1 MNTKEQANI
10 VNLLNGLSE
19 SKESDPYKF
28 LPEINKAAESALE
41 KAQIAPRDQAQTQ
54 TGGNL
59 KESSLDIS
67 KLSEDSVLPRDQL
80 DAVEKAAEL
89 VQRLESAGYER
100 PENESW
106 LSEMLNNHQRGY
118 LQSDIFTEAAVGL
131 VWIAAKLVEKAFISP
146 EKEQKVDLRNE
157 LTSEIKGELA
167 RIEKAAEKQLAHSH
181 IREATTGRDQV
192 MSNAISQ
199 ARELWK
205 DGQQQKADKLI
216 VQTHNKLI
224 QEARK
229 QYMHYEPSP
238 EHRKVVSQAEG
249 REKERAKLAE
259 KAQDATLG
267 HQKERDK
274 GLSL

>member
-28 LPEINKAAESALE
+28 LQEINKAAESALE
-41 KAQIAPRDQAQTQ
+41 KAQIAPRDQAQTD
-54 TGGNL
+54 GNL

-67 KLSEDSVLPRDQL
+67 KLREDSVLPREQL
-80 DAVEKAAEL
+80 DAVEKTAEL

-100 PENESW
+100 PEKESW
-106 LSEMLNNHQRGY
+106 VSEMLNNHQRGY

-146 EKEQKVDLRNE
+146 EKEQKVDLKSE

-216 VQTHNKLI
+216 VQTHNKLT

-238 EHRKVVSQAEG
+238 ENRKVVSQAEG
-249 REKERAKLAE
+249 RENERAKLAE
-259 KAQDATLG
+259 KAQDSTLG

-274 GLSL
+274 GLGL